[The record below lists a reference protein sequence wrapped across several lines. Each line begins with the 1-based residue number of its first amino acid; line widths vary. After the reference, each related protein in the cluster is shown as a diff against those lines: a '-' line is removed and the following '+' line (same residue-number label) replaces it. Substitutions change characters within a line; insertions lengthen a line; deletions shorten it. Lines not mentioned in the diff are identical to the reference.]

1 MLLVITI
8 FHIHSLFIR
17 VTWGYVKIHRT
28 VSLKAAAVAIYI
40 AANRIQLK

>member
-8 FHIHSLFIR
+8 FHIHSLFIL
-17 VTWGYVKIHRT
+17 VTWGHVKIHCT
-28 VSLKAAAVAIYI
+28 VSLKAAAVAIDP